1 MSGKLSE
8 WVLSYGYSQASQAYQ
23 DQVQAVFILEH
34 DHCAHV
40 LGSTQTGEIRHFHFF
55 KEVHFFRKKKHFMD
69 RESKSC
75 SCTVHQWWWANG
87 RHQPVWSDWDEA
99 SSIFQGP
106 DPGPYISMLRVGSRQ
121 LGINHRLAPGPQP
134 CV

>member
-23 DQVQAVFILEH
+23 DQVQAVFIREH

-55 KEVHFFRKKKHFMD
+55 KEVHFFRKKISWTENRSRARARCINGGGLTAGTSPCGVIGTRRAQSSRAQTQAHTFL
-69 RESKSC
+69 C
-75 SCTVHQWWWANG
+75 S
-87 RHQPVWSDWDEA
+87 A
-99 SSIFQGP
+99 SA
-106 DPGPYISMLRVGSRQ
+106 V
-121 LGINHRLAPGPQP
+121 GINHRLAPGPQP

>member
-55 KEVHFFRKKKHFMD
+55 KEVHFFRKKTFHGQ
-69 RESKSC
+69 RIEVVL
-75 SCTVHQWWWANG
+75 VHG
-87 RHQPVWSDWDEA
+87 A
-99 SSIFQGP
+99 S
-106 DPGPYISMLRVGSRQ
+106 MVVG
-121 LGINHRLAPGPQP
+121 
-134 CV
+134 

>member
-55 KEVHFFRKKKHFMD
+55 KEVHFF
-69 RESKSC
+69 
-75 SCTVHQWWWANG
+75 
-87 RHQPVWSDWDEA
+87 
-99 SSIFQGP
+99 
-106 DPGPYISMLRVGSRQ
+106 
-121 LGINHRLAPGPQP
+121 
-134 CV
+134 